1 MRTYVIS
8 LDRRADRRDYV
19 RDIFGQLGLA
29 FEFISAVDGTDPKI
43 EAEAWRLPR
52 NAAGHGLSPFA
63 HACLLSHR
71 KAWQS
76 LLDSG
81 DSHAVVME
89 DDVVPAKALDWLNT
103 DSWFPDG
110 ADIVKLETFMTR
122 IHLGRRRL
130 SSIGDRGLFFLE
142 SDHPGAA
149 AYALTRQAAQLLMDK
164 SEAACDPVDEI
175 TFRPD
180 LGYLRGTVIYQMV
193 PAPFVQ
199 MDRLRRPQPSWA
211 RSDIIER
218 SLNDAVHAKKPE
230 TPLGRVLRRAGNEVL
245 AALRR
250 TRYVVVPHG

>member
-1 MRTYVIS
+1 MKTYVIS
-8 LDRRADRRDYV
+8 LDRRPDRRDYV

-29 FEFISAVDGTDPKI
+29 FEFISAVDGTDPMI
-43 EAEAWRLPR
+43 QAEAQRLPR
-52 NAAGHGLSPFA
+52 NSAGNGLSVFA

-71 KAWQS
+71 KAWQRFI
-76 LLDSG
+76 DSG
-81 DSHAVVME
+81 ESHAIVME
-89 DDVVPAKALDWLNT
+89 DDIVPAKGLDWLNA
-103 DSWFPDG
+103 DGWFPDE

-122 IHLGRRRL
+122 IHIGRRPI
-130 SSIGDRGLFFLE
+130 SSIGNRGLFFLN

-149 AYALTRQAAQLLMDK
+149 AYALTRRAAQLLMDR

-175 TFRPD
+175 TFRPE
-180 LGYLRGTVIYQMV
+180 LGYLPGTVICQMV

-199 MDRLRRPQPSWA
+199 MDRLSKPQPSWA

-218 SLNDAVHAKKPE
+218 SVDDAVHAKKPE
-230 TPLGRVLRRAGNEVL
+230 TLLGRVLRRVGNEVL